1 MAPALGLGHFTFL
14 HLSPVQLVRMAHEA
28 GFGFVGLRFHPV
40 AHGQLHWLP
49 VGEAMDELRRVMEGE
64 GVGLYDV
71 ETVVIDPT
79 LDAAGL
85 APLMDA
91 AAALGGKRINTC
103 ADCFEGLDE
112 TFARICDLA
121 QSRGLGVDL
130 ECMAWRGINTPQACQ
145 DLIRRSGA
153 QNAGYLVDALHH
165 TRCGGGT
172 EDLTAMDPGR
182 VVSAQV
188 CDAPL
193 VAPVGREAMIAEAR
207 GARLVPGEGGLP
219 LRALLAALPAATVL
233 SVEVPSAT
241 DTRPEADRAK
251 AIFRAT
257 ARLLEDSER

>member
-1 MAPALGLGHFTFL
+1 MSPALGLGHFTFL
-14 HLSPVQLVRMAHEA
+14 HQPPVQLVRMARDA

-40 AHGQLHWLP
+40 APGQLHWLP
-49 VGEAMDELRRVMEGE
+49 VGKDMDELRRVMEGE

-85 APLMDA
+85 APVMDA

-103 ADCFEGLDE
+103 ADCFDGLDDA
-112 TFARICDLA
+112 FARICDLA
-121 QSRGLGVDL
+121 QARGVGVDL
-130 ECMAWRGINTPQACQ
+130 ECMAWRGINTPQACL

-165 TRCGGGT
+165 TRCGGSA
-172 EDLTAMDPGR
+172 EDLAAMDPGR
-182 VVSAQV
+182 IVSAQL
-188 CDAPL
+188 CDAPR
-193 VAPVGREAMIAEAR
+193 VAPEAREALIAEAR

-233 SVEVPSAT
+233 SVEVPSTT
-241 DTRPEADRAK
+241 DPRPEADRAK

-257 ARLLEDSER
+257 ACLFEDSE